1 MKGKTYSLFFV
12 IVLALGL
19 LCGCTGSV
27 SPTSPGPAP
36 ADPISSAAQYDPGR
50 QIWGVWEVTV
60 NGNGV
65 TVEEISDRY
74 SAGKVHFNVKAF
86 LKPPYCSDCIK
97 FDNVVNDET
106 NQLLKADVTLKNP
119 YPVSGADVRGI
130 VISNIPEIYLANP
143 DDYTDFYDGDDP
155 ADINP
160 FRLFGKD
167 LTDGIVGQGIEITEH
182 FELHY
187 DSTPFI
193 FKTAV
198 DAIYPTDSLRE
209 PYAIQNQTIEGV
221 LDTGG
226 VLSRKVDV
234 EVLDRNDDTGTVSVT
249 CEDLGFDTAL
259 FKDSQNANHY
269 YGWVSNSNGALDGT
283 YDVLISAADSVQPWI
298 LYDYLTVTVTADIGQ
313 WSITS
318 YKLPDSD
325 CPRDIGTGY
334 DTLTGL
340 PTVLF
345 PGGDA
350 CDEIT
355 TTDLEF
361 AGYNTYF
368 GLDEIDPL
376 IPGFSPYPVRRMDS
390 SIAGGTAFF
399 CDSSATYDD
408 GFFEGPVSSLMI
420 TIFPGMTGEPS
431 YINPGDG
438 DAGRMYPTF
447 PTFEGVDVTDDMMG
461 MLYGLWA
468 DPEGVLPPEVYG
480 LGPDYTRHDVAMG
493 GFLPAQLVG
502 DGPGKVSPL
511 RSNLKAIEVQG
522 AGFDIGYLFV
532 LESAG
537 SDCEIEVLRYTVDFS
552 LKITTFSPQATIPLP
567 GLNAVDLDSIMF
579 NPLYTPNPDFESLA
593 VLVQGTTGP
602 YVKMFE
608 TAGFTQVDEIGSA
621 SEPILPGAAASL
633 DCESFTWSTI
643 ILTEEGRVAVLR
655 WVV

>member
-1 MKGKTYSLFFV
+1 MKGKTYSLIFV

-36 ADPISSAAQYDPGR
+36 GQVLSSAGQYDPGR
-50 QIWGVWEVTV
+50 QIWGVWEITV
-60 NGNGV
+60 NGTGV

-74 SAGKVHFNVKAF
+74 SAGPVHFNVKAF
-86 LKPPYCSDCIK
+86 LKPPYCTDCLK
-97 FDNVVNDET
+97 FANIVNDET

-130 VISNIPEIYLANP
+130 AISNIPEIYLANP

-155 ADINP
+155 PDINP

-167 LTDGIVGQGIEITEH
+167 LTDGIVGPGAEITEH

-187 DSTPFI
+187 DSIPFI

-198 DAIYPTDSLRE
+198 DAIYPADSLRE

-221 LDTGG
+221 LDTEG

-249 CEDLGFDTAL
+249 CEDLGLNTAL
-259 FKDSQNANHY
+259 FKDTQNANHY
-269 YGWVSNSNGALDGT
+269 YGWINNSAKTPEGT
-283 YDVLISAADSVQPWI
+283 YEILISATDFVQPWF

-313 WSITS
+313 WSTKT
-318 YKLPDSD
+318 YMLPDTD
-325 CPRDIGTGY
+325 CPKDIAAGF
-334 DTLTGL
+334 DVLTGL
-340 PTVLF
+340 PAIQI
-345 PGGDA
+345 PGGEA

-355 TTDLEF
+355 ATDFEF
-361 AGYNTYF
+361 SAYTTYF
-368 GLDEIDPL
+368 DLNEIDPL
-376 IPGFSPYPVRRMDS
+376 VPGFSPFPVRRIDA

-399 CDSSATYDD
+399 CDSSATYND
-408 GFFEGPVSSLMI
+408 GFYEGPVSSLMI
-420 TIFPGMTGEPS
+420 TVFPGMTGEPS

-438 DAGRMYPTF
+438 DAGRVYPTYA
-447 PTFEGVDVTDDMMG
+447 TFAGIDVTDDAMG
-461 MLYGLWA
+461 MLYGFWA
-468 DPEGVLPPEVYG
+468 DPEGVLPPEICG

-493 GFLPAQLVG
+493 GFLPANLVG

-511 RSNLKAIEVQG
+511 SSNLRAIEVAG
-522 AGFDIGYLFV
+522 AGFDNGYLFV

-537 SDCEIEVLRYTVDFS
+537 SGSEIEVLRYTVDFS
-552 LKITTFSPQATIPLP
+552 LKITTFTFQATIALS

-593 VLVQGTTGP
+593 VLIQGPAGP
-602 YVKMFE
+602 YIKMFDAAE
-608 TAGFTQVDEIGSA
+608 FAQVDEIGSA
-621 SEPILPGAAASL
+621 DLPILPGTGASL
-633 DCESFTWSTI
+633 DCENFTWSTI
-643 ILTEEGRVAVLR
+643 VLTEEGRIAVLN